1 MDPVAAAEVV
11 FEQAAEGRFYLLTQ
25 PDYVGSAMAERAE
38 TLVSQRLPTLRT
50 VRRFDPAHQ

>member
-1 MDPVAAAEVV
+1 
-11 FEQAAEGRFYLLTQ
+11 LTQ